1 MAAEAPLSSLWG
13 VYVHLLGTDSPRN
26 LRILTELY
34 KLNRPHLSQR
44 SPTQMHA
51 EFFFFTADLAHIQ
64 ELSKSTC

>member
-1 MAAEAPLSSLWG
+1 MAAEAPPSSPWC